1 MDGEK
6 FYVMSDEMDTHVG
19 IVRHNLMAMLT
30 GDVKQVEELLGLYGN
45 NPIPIATINRE
56 GVETQVNSYL
66 FSHVLYDAF
75 RYEEK
80 YDLFGPR
87 HVQEL
92 LDLHQ
97 RVCPPTPRP
106 DYSQFDFLTYRGE
119 IYSID
124 DDNEIE
130 MVLKDGASRQDI
142 DLTNYG
148 MIYKEDEMIRLLR
161 SGASPYFLDKRYFD
175 DEDCDCYYSYKEVAP
190 LQSFHEMVI
199 SDQWKLDGFDS
210 IILDEA
216 SLPKTKRLENILLG
230 IFEIAASYRI
240 LYLVDKYITPEA
252 HKKGEELMKEYCEY
266 IYPILRHNSK
276 EQ

>member
-30 GDVKQVEELLGLYGN
+30 GDVKQVEELLKQYNN
-45 NPIPIATINRE
+45 NPIPIATINCE
-56 GVETQVNSYL
+56 GVETQVDSNMFSY
-66 FSHVLYDAF
+66 VLYDAF
-75 RYEEK
+75 RYK
-80 YDLFGPR
+80 GDYDLFGQR
-87 HVQEL
+87 HIQEL

-97 RVCPPTPRP
+97 RVCPPMPRP
-106 DYSQFDFLTYRGE
+106 DYSKFDFLTYRGE

-130 MVLKDGASRQDI
+130 MMIKDGASRQDI

-148 MIYKEDEMIRLLR
+148 MIYKEDEMIWLLR
-161 SGASPYFLDKRYFD
+161 SGFSPYFLDKRDLD
-175 DEDCDCYYSYKEVAP
+175 DEDDDCCYSYKEVAP

-199 SDQWKLDGFDS
+199 SDQWESDGLDLL
-210 IILDEA
+210 LDES
-216 SLPKTKRLENILLG
+216 SLPNTKRLEDILLG

-252 HKKGEELMKEYCEY
+252 REKGKKLMEEYCQHV
-266 IYPILRHNSK
+266 YPIL
-276 EQ
+276 